1 MAENSIYRGKAI
13 NSKREFLDL
22 TNVNPNELIFGPK
35 LEREVSVN
43 IYTPI
48 AKREACRE
56 AGIPFKRGILL
67 MGPFGGGKT
76 LTGLNTAAL
85 ARQHG
90 VTFINGLIE
99 DGIPKTMTFAKQ
111 YQPAV
116 VFMED
121 IDRKADDGEELSEVL
136 DVLDGIL
143 AKDADVMVI
152 FTTNYPEKID
162 LAARRHGR
170 IDALIHVG
178 HPEPEAIEKL
188 IRRYA
193 RGLVADDTNLDGA
206 VRACNG
212 MSAAS
217 IREVVE
223 RSKLAAIDRSD
234 SAENITCEDLVVTAG
249 MLRPH
254 LDYMKSKV
262 ESKRTV
268 KLLAE
273 VNDGN
278 VNTDRGG
285 ANVELEEEKS
295 EGTW

>member
-1 MAENSIYRGKAI
+1 
-13 NSKREFLDL
+13 
-22 TNVNPNELIFGPK
+22 
-35 LEREVSVN
+35 
-43 IYTPI
+43 
-48 AKREACRE
+48 
-56 AGIPFKRGILL
+56 
-67 MGPFGGGKT
+67 
-76 LTGLNTAAL
+76 
-85 ARQHG
+85 
-90 VTFINGLIE
+90 
-99 DGIPKTMTFAKQ
+99 
-111 YQPAV
+111 
-116 VFMED
+116 
-121 IDRKADDGEELSEVL
+121 
-136 DVLDGIL
+136 
-143 AKDADVMVI
+143 
-152 FTTNYPEKID
+152 
-162 LAARRHGR
+162 
-170 IDALIHVG
+170 
-178 HPEPEAIEKL
+178 
-188 IRRYA
+188 
-193 RGLVADDTNLDGA
+193 
-206 VRACNG
+206 